1 MLPLFVWA
9 TAAILFAAFAFF
21 AFAQAALGR
30 NGAQS
35 AADAAALAAAQEER
49 EQLADG
55 FVAALEQDGDWKRWL
70 DGLGRDAVDLSPAAE
85 RLASSNDST
94 LEDLQRVD
102 TAVGPGVRVR
112 VVRKSGLGANVVA
125 GVQGKRAHAEATAAV
140 KPLCAIGEEKAEGGQ
155 VSFVCAKGERYSFDP
170 EEVDE
175 AELPSA
181 AELFSV
187 QLTH

>member
-35 AADAAALAAAQEER
+35 AADAAAIAAAQEER
-49 EQLADG
+49 EQLTDG
-55 FVAALEQDGDWKRWL
+55 FVAALEQDGDWGRWL
-70 DGLGRDAVDLSPAAE
+70 DGLGSDPVDLSPAAA
-85 RLASSNDST
+85 RLASSNDATVES
-94 LEDLQRVD
+94 LQRVD

-112 VVRKSGLGANVVA
+112 VVRNTGLGPNVVV
-125 GVQGKRAHAEATAAV
+125 GIQGKRAHAEATAAV
-140 KPLCAIGEEKAEGGQ
+140 KPLCAIGEGKPEDGQ

-170 EEVDE
+170 EELDD
-175 AELPSA
+175 ARLPSSS
-181 AELFSV
+181 ELFSV
-187 QLTH
+187 QLTD